1 MAGIKILGTGKYIPE
16 KIITNDDWAKLVE
29 TSDEWIVQRTGMK
42 ERHFAADDETTTSMG
57 GAAAKAAIEDAGIDP
72 GEIGAMIVA
81 TVSADN
87 YSPSDACL
95 IQRDLGL
102 RDNMIA
108 FDLSAGCSGFVFG
121 LETMRGLLMSSG
133 CKYGLLIASEI
144 LSRKMDKTDRS
155 TCVLFGDGAA
165 AAVVTLD
172 DSSEYYSCI
181 GVHGDDELIKVPTPN
196 GPIFMDGQATYK
208 FAVSSVPK
216 LINDVMDKAGV
227 TPDEIDMFILH
238 QANLRIIEAVKHR
251 LKQPDEKFFI
261 NIEKYGNTSAVSVA
275 LAMDEAKK
283 AGKLQ
288 KGMKVLLAGFGAG
301 KTYGAVIFE
310 W

>member
-1 MAGIKILGTGKYIPE
+1 MSGIKILGTGKYVPE

-57 GAAAKAAIEDAGIDP
+57 AAAVKLAIEDAGIDP
-72 GEIGAMIVA
+72 QEVGALIVA

-108 FDLSAGCSGFVFG
+108 FDISAGCSGFVFG
-121 LETMRGLLMSSG
+121 LETMRGLLMSG
-133 CKYGLLIASEI
+133 GFKYGVLVASEI

-155 TCVLFGDGAA
+155 TCVLFGDAAA
-165 AAVVTLD
+165 AAVISLD
-172 DSSEYYSCI
+172 DNSEYYSCI
-181 GVHGDDELIKVPTPN
+181 GVHGDDELIKVPVPN
-196 GPIFMDGQATYK
+196 GPIYMDGQATYK

-216 LINDVMDKAGV
+216 LINDVMEKAGV
-227 TPDEIDMFILH
+227 SPDDIDMFLLH
-238 QANLRIIEAVKHR
+238 QANLRIIEAVQKR
-251 LKQPDEKFFI
+251 VKQPDEKFFI
-261 NIEKYGNTSAVSVA
+261 NINKYGNTSAASVA

-283 AGKLQ
+283 EGKL
-288 KGMKVLLAGFGAG
+288 KPGMKVLLAGFGAG
-301 KTYGAVIFE
+301 KTYGAIIFE

>member
-1 MAGIKILGTGKYIPE
+1 MSGIKILGTGKYVPE

-57 GAAAKAAIEDAGIDP
+57 AAAVKLAIEDAGIDP
-72 GEIGAMIVA
+72 QEVGALIVA

-108 FDLSAGCSGFVFG
+108 FDISAGCSGFVFG
-121 LETMRGLLMSSG
+121 LETMRGLLMSG
-133 CKYGLLIASEI
+133 GFKYGVLVASEI

-165 AAVVTLD
+165 AAVISLD
-172 DSSEYYSCI
+172 DNSEYYSCI
-181 GVHGDDELIKVPTPN
+181 GVHGDDELIKVPVPN
-196 GPIFMDGQATYK
+196 GPIYMDGQATYK

-216 LINDVMDKAGV
+216 LINDVMEKAGV
-227 TPDEIDMFILH
+227 SPDDIDMFLLH
-238 QANLRIIEAVKHR
+238 QANLRIIEAVQKR

-261 NIEKYGNTSAVSVA
+261 NINKYGNTSAASVA

-283 AGKLQ
+283 EGKL
-288 KGMKVLLAGFGAG
+288 KPGMKVLLAGFGAG
-301 KTYGAVIFE
+301 KTYGAIIFE

>member
-1 MAGIKILGTGKYIPE
+1 MGGIKILGTGKYIPE
-16 KIITNDDWAKLVE
+16 KIITNDDWAKLVD

-57 GAAAKAAIEDAGIDP
+57 AAAVKMAIEDAGIDP
-72 GEIGAMIVA
+72 QEVGALIVA

-108 FDLSAGCSGFVFG
+108 FDISAGCSGFVFG
-121 LETMRGLLMSSG
+121 LETMRGLLMSG
-133 CKYGLLIASEI
+133 GFKYGVLVASEI

-155 TCVLFGDGAA
+155 TCVLFGDAAA
-165 AAVVTLD
+165 AAVVSLD
-172 DSSEYYSCI
+172 DNSEYYSCI
-181 GVHGDDELIKVPTPN
+181 GVHGDDELIKVPVPN
-196 GPIFMDGQATYK
+196 GPIYMDGQATYK

-216 LINDVMDKAGV
+216 LIQEVMDKAGV

-238 QANLRIIEAVKHR
+238 QANLRIIEAVQKR
-251 LKQPDEKFFI
+251 LKQPDEKFVI
-261 NIEKYGNTSAVSVA
+261 NIEKYGNTSAASVA

-283 AGKLQ
+283 TGKLK

-301 KTYGAVIFE
+301 KTYGATIFE

>member
-72 GEIGAMIVA
+72 NEIGAMIVA

-165 AAVVTLD
+165 AAVVSLD
-172 DSSEYYSCI
+172 DSSEYYSSI

-227 TPDEIDMFILH
+227 TPDEIDMFVLH
-238 QANLRIIEAVKHR
+238 QANLRIIDAVKHR

-288 KGMKVLLAGFGAG
+288 RGMKVLLAGFGAG

>member
-1 MAGIKILGTGKYIPE
+1 MAGIKIIGTGHYIPE
-16 KIITNDDWAKLVE
+16 KVITNDDWAKLVE

-57 GAAAKAAIEDAGIDP
+57 AKAAKAAIEDAGIDP
-72 GEIGAMIVA
+72 NEIGAIICA

-102 RDNMIA
+102 HDNMIG
-108 FDLSAGCSGFVFG
+108 FDLNAGCSGFIFG
-121 LETMRGLLMSSG
+121 IETMRGLLMSG
-133 CKYGLLIASEI
+133 GFKYGIVVASEI

-165 AAVVTLD
+165 AAIVALD
-172 DSSEYYSCI
+172 ENSNYYSTMGI
-181 GVHGDDELIKVPTPN
+181 HGDDELIKVPIPN
-196 GPIFMDGQATYK
+196 GPIYMDGQATYK

-216 LINDVMDKAGV
+216 LINGVMEKANV

-251 LKQPDEKFFI
+251 VKQPDEKFYI
-261 NIEKYGNTSAVSVA
+261 NIDKYGNTSAVSVA
-275 LAMDEAKK
+275 LAMDEANK
-283 AGKLQ
+283 AGKL
-288 KGMKVLLAGFGAG
+288 KPGMKVLLAGFGAG

>member
-57 GAAAKAAIEDAGIDP
+57 AAAAKAAIEDAGIDSN
-72 GEIGAMIVA
+72 EIGAMIVA
-81 TVSADN
+81 TVSPDN

-102 RDNMIA
+102 RNNMIA

-121 LETMRGLLMSSG
+121 IETMRGLLMSSG

-165 AAVVTLD
+165 AAVIALD

-216 LINDVMDKAGV
+216 LINDVMDKAVV
-227 TPDEIDMFILH
+227 TPDEIDMFVLH
-238 QANLRIIEAVKHR
+238 QANLRIIEAVKQR

-288 KGMKVLLAGFGAG
+288 RGMKVLLAGFGAG

>member
-1 MAGIKILGTGKYIPE
+1 MSGIKILGTGKYVPE

-57 GAAAKAAIEDAGIDP
+57 AAAVKLAIEDAGIDP
-72 GEIGAMIVA
+72 QEVGALIVA

-108 FDLSAGCSGFVFG
+108 FDISAGCSGFVFG
-121 LETMRGLLMSSG
+121 LETMRGLLMSG
-133 CKYGLLIASEI
+133 GFKYGVLVASEI

-165 AAVVTLD
+165 AAVISLD
-172 DSSEYYSCI
+172 DNSEYYSCI
-181 GVHGDDELIKVPTPN
+181 GVHGDDELIKVPVPN
-196 GPIFMDGQATYK
+196 GPIYMDGQATYK

-216 LINDVMDKAGV
+216 LINDVMEKAGV
-227 TPDEIDMFILH
+227 SPDDIDMFLLH
-238 QANLRIIEAVKHR
+238 QANLRIIEAVQKR
-251 LKQPDEKFFI
+251 VKQPDEKFFI
-261 NIEKYGNTSAVSVA
+261 NINKYGNTSAASVA

-283 AGKLQ
+283 EGKL
-288 KGMKVLLAGFGAG
+288 KPGMKVLLAGFGAG
-301 KTYGAVIFE
+301 KTYGAIIFE

>member
-1 MAGIKILGTGKYIPE
+1 MAGIKILGTGKYVPE
-16 KIITNDDWAKLVE
+16 KIITNDDWAKLVD

-57 GAAAKAAIEDAGIDP
+57 TAAVKAAIEDAGIDP
-72 GEIGAMIVA
+72 NEIGALVVA

-95 IQRDLGL
+95 IQRNLGL

-108 FDLSAGCSGFVFG
+108 FDISAGCSGFVFG
-121 LETMRGLLMSSG
+121 LETMRGLLMSG
-133 CKYGLLIASEI
+133 GFKYGVLVASEI

-165 AAVVTLD
+165 AAVVALD
-172 DSSEYYSCI
+172 DNSEYYSCI

-216 LINDVMDKAGV
+216 LVNDVMEKAGV
-227 TPDEIDMFILH
+227 TPDDIDMYILH
-238 QANLRIIEAVKHR
+238 QANLRIIEAVQKR
-251 LKQPDEKFFI
+251 LKQPDEKYYI
-261 NIEKYGNTSAVSVA
+261 NIDKYGNTSAASVA

-283 AGKLQ
+283 AGKL
-288 KGMKVLLAGFGAG
+288 KPGMKVLIAGFGAG
-301 KTYGAVIFE
+301 KTYGAAIFE

>member
-1 MAGIKILGTGKYIPE
+1 MAGIKILGTGKYVPE
-16 KIITNDDWAKLVE
+16 KIITNDDWAKLVD

-57 GAAAKAAIEDAGIDP
+57 TAAVKAAIEDAGIDP
-72 GEIGAMIVA
+72 NEIGAIVVA

-95 IQRDLGL
+95 IQRNLGL

-108 FDLSAGCSGFVFG
+108 FDISAGCSGFVFG
-121 LETMRGLLMSSG
+121 LETMRGLLMSG
-133 CKYGLLIASEI
+133 GFKYGVLVASEI

-165 AAVVTLD
+165 AAVVALD
-172 DSSEYYSCI
+172 DNSEYYSCI

-196 GPIFMDGQATYK
+196 GPIYMDGQATYK

-216 LINDVMDKAGV
+216 LVNDVMEKAGV
-227 TPDEIDMFILH
+227 TPDDIDMYILH
-238 QANLRIIEAVKHR
+238 QANLRIIEAVQKR
-251 LKQPDEKFFI
+251 LKQPDEKYYI
-261 NIEKYGNTSAVSVA
+261 NIDKYGNTSAASVA

-283 AGKLQ
+283 AGKL
-288 KGMKVLLAGFGAG
+288 KPGMKVLIAGFGAG
-301 KTYGAVIFE
+301 KTYGAAIFE

>member
-1 MAGIKILGTGKYIPE
+1 MAGIKILGTGKYVPE
-16 KIITNDDWAKLVE
+16 KIITNDDWAKLVD

-57 GAAAKAAIEDAGIDP
+57 TAAVKAAIEDAGIDP
-72 GEIGAMIVA
+72 NEIGALVVA

-95 IQRDLGL
+95 IQRNLGL

-108 FDLSAGCSGFVFG
+108 FDISAGCSGFVFG
-121 LETMRGLLMSSG
+121 LETMRGLLMSG
-133 CKYGLLIASEI
+133 GFKYGVLVASEI

-165 AAVVTLD
+165 AAIVALD
-172 DSSEYYSCI
+172 DNSEYYSCI

-216 LINDVMDKAGV
+216 LVNDVMEKAGV
-227 TPDEIDMFILH
+227 TPDDIDMYILH
-238 QANLRIIEAVKHR
+238 QANLRIIEAVQKR
-251 LKQPDEKFFI
+251 LKQPDEKYYI
-261 NIEKYGNTSAVSVA
+261 NIDKYGNTSAASVA

-283 AGKLQ
+283 AGKL
-288 KGMKVLLAGFGAG
+288 KPGMKVLIAGFGAG
-301 KTYGAVIFE
+301 KTYGAAIFE